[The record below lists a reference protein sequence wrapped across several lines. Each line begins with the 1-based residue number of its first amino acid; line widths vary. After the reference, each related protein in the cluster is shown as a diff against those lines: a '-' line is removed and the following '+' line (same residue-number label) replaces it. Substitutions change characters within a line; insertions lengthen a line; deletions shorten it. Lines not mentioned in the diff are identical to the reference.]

1 MTIAELV
8 EAARKYPDDWEV
20 IRVNTTRG
28 TVMALPL
35 HQDEESDGVVARVA
49 IRAACREWDVTPDDI
64 KGKRRPMGIVM
75 PRIAIYKVLVE
86 HGISNSEA
94 GRQMGKDHGA
104 VLYGVRSC
112 NALLATD
119 REYRARFERFVK
131 GFEADMERLRESDC
145 NGVETGNKVNAS

>member
-1 MTIAELV
+1 MTIAELL

-28 TVMALPL
+28 TVMALPV

-86 HGISNSEA
+86 HGLSNSEA

-112 NALLATD
+112 NSLLATD
-119 REYRARFERFVK
+119 REYRSRFERFVK
-131 GFEADMERLRESDC
+131 GFERDMERLRESDC
-145 NGVETGNKVNAS
+145 NPAEVGNNVVAS